1 MTEVLTKHI
10 PLQQKQVFLVHNN
23 LLYRVKESITFI
35 GRHHTNHLILT
46 TPTISRF
53 HARIKYEDGD
63 FFLYDFGSTY
73 GTYVN
78 DVQIKMHRLKTGDR
92 IKFAGEEILFVD
104 DSEEIPAQTNRSTGE
119 LRRVAIRNSEVPT
132 DKIRSRTM

>member
-1 MTEVLTKHI
+1 MTEVLSKHI

-23 LLYRVKESITFI
+23 LLYRLKESITFI

-78 DVQIKMHRLKTGDR
+78 DVQVKMHRLKNGDR
-92 IKFAGEEILFVD
+92 IKFAEQEILFIQ
-104 DSEEIPAQTNRSTGE
+104 DSDEIPTRTNKSTGE
-119 LRRVAIRNSEVPT
+119 LLKAAKNSSEVPT
-132 DKIRSRTM
+132 DKIRSRSM

>member
-53 HARIKYEDGD
+53 HARIKYENGN

-78 DVQIKMHRLKTGDR
+78 GVQIKMYRLKSGDR
-92 IKFAGEEILFVD
+92 IKFAEQEIMFLD
-104 DSEEIPAQTNRSTGE
+104 DSDEIPAHTNKPTGE
-119 LRRVAIRNSEVPT
+119 LKKVSVHRSEVPT
-132 DKIRSRTM
+132 DKIRSSSM